1 VGLLA
6 SCYDSIS
13 ADTLKR
19 AEEFASG
26 DETLGGEDSTE
37 SAGDDDQPEG

>member
-19 AEEFASG
+19 VEEIAEN
-26 DETLGGEDSTE
+26 DDS
-37 SAGDDDQPEG
+37 SSS